1 MRNTVCEPVVKENM
15 RYLIYNLL
23 LYICAPLVFLYLLFS
38 KRNRGMIRRFQA
50 ELHRCPESPIWFHAC
65 SVGEVGVA
73 ALLIKELSAQLP
85 DNAFLLSVSTR
96 TGMKQAQA
104 SKTNAV
110 LTYLPFDLPHLIRRF
125 VNHYRP
131 SVLILIETELWPN
144 LVKTMYLFGKPVV
157 VVNARLS
164 DKHFPRYKFLN
175 KVASQV
181 FSMLSCVCTQ
191 EETYNARFQALGVP
205 AERIC
210 STGNLKYDQE
220 PLFLSP
226 EQRCAVKKEI
236 GIGERAQV
244 VIFGSTHPGEEKLAA
259 RCWEELSAQ
268 YEDLFL
274 IIAPRHLNRM
284 KSAVEPFAGTDFR
297 RRSLLGEPQGS
308 RENSR
313 ILFLDTMGELAK
325 LYQIADIAVIGGSF
339 FPGVEGHNPLE
350 PAAVGVPVLFGSHM
364 ESFKDAVRLLLEA
377 GGAVQVTSPEALS
390 GALERLLEDK
400 PLRAKMGN
408 NGLDAVKKNQGA
420 TGRTLAE
427 VLSWLEKR

>member
-1 MRNTVCEPVVKENM
+1 M
-15 RYLIYNLL
+15 RYLIYNIL

-73 ALLIKELSAQLP
+73 SLLIKELSTQLP
-85 DNAFLLSVSTR
+85 NKKFLLSVSTG

-144 LVKTMYLFGKPVV
+144 LVKTMHISEKPVV

-175 KVASQV
+175 KAAPQV

-191 EETYNARFQALGVP
+191 EAVYNTRFQTLGVP
-205 AERIC
+205 AGRIC
-210 STGNLKYDQE
+210 CTGNLKYDQV
-220 PLFLSP
+220 PLSLSP
-226 EQRCAVKKEI
+226 EQRCALKKEI
-236 GIGERAQV
+236 AIGERAQV

-259 RCWEELSAQ
+259 RCWEQLSVR

-284 KSAVEPFAGTDFR
+284 KSAMEPFAGLDFR
-297 RRSLLGEPQGS
+297 RRSLPDEPLKS
-308 RENSR
+308 HESNR

-325 LYQIADIAVIGGSF
+325 FYQIADIAVIGGSF

-350 PAAVGVPVLFGSHM
+350 PAAVGVPVLFGRHM

-377 GGAVQVTSPEALS
+377 DGAVQVPSPEDLS
-390 GALERLLEDK
+390 GALALLLKDK
-400 PLRAKMGN
+400 PLRETMGN
-408 NGLDAVKKNQGA
+408 NGLEAVKKNQGA
-420 TGRTLAE
+420 TGKTLAA
-427 VLSWLEKR
+427 LLPWLEKG